1 MMYFLIALFLI
12 YVLGTAY
19 QMRRALATKEPNA
32 RLTEA
37 KRLLFTTF
45 MGVPLLVVF
54 IILV

>member
-19 QMRRALATKEPNA
+19 QMRRALTTKEPNA

-54 IILV
+54 IILA